1 MLSFWGGKF
10 GHAFCERCST
20 IFKSLAEKMRAIQP
34 QIRFTASYESNDAC
48 ALATQSLIREVFKIL
63 LNIYDEASFSQI
75 APS

>member
-1 MLSFWGGKF
+1 
-10 GHAFCERCST
+10 
-20 IFKSLAEKMRAIQP
+20 MRAIQP

-48 ALATQSLIREVFKIL
+48 ALATQSFIREVFKIL